1 MRPLVNG
8 SRRAALALAALA
20 LAVPALAACSP
31 GTGAQNP
38 NATRIKAVA
47 STTQI
52 CDYVTQLASGGADLA
67 FTRTGADGKTAE
79 LGADAAT
86 APVHLSLTCL
96 LAPNASAHEHEMT
109 AAQSRALSE
118 ADLFLVSGVD
128 LEHFLDDAVTS
139 TGFKGT
145 MVVTSGVLGAADI
158 DDLAAQQAKEKDL
171 PYTVDRGTAKV
182 DVAPWP
188 FPPEDGQSAP
198 EFRFDPHVWTS
209 PKNAIVQVTN
219 IGAALEKAAPS
230 GAQTIKSHVD
240 AYTAQLND
248 LDQWAR
254 DTLAS
259 VPPERR
265 VLFTSHDAFGY
276 FSAEY
281 DVRFE
286 GAALSD
292 FNAQQD
298 ATAQK
303 IQETADA
310 VRASGAVAIFAEN
323 SNNSKS
329 VEKVASL
336 AGVRAIIGDEALYGD
351 SLGEPGSDGQTYIG
365 SILHNVT
372 NLAIAWGSTPAPVP
386 QTLTQWTP
394 TQTVAP

>member
-1 MRPLVNG
+1 V
-8 SRRAALALAALA
+8 LALAG
-20 LAVPALAACSP
+20 PALAACSP

-52 CDYVTQLASGGADLA
+52 CDYVTQLASGGQDLA

-79 LGADAAT
+79 LGADPAT

-188 FPPEDGQSAP
+188 FPPDDGGAP

-219 IGAALEKAAPS
+219 IGAALATAAPA

-240 AYTAQLND
+240 AYTARLND
-248 LDQWAR
+248 LDQWTR
-254 DTLAS
+254 DTLAA
-259 VPPERR
+259 VPQDRR

-281 DVRFE
+281 GVRFE

-303 IQETADA
+303 IQQTADA

-351 SLGEPGSDGQTYIG
+351 SLGQPGSDGETYIG

-394 TQTVAP
+394 TQTVTP

>member
-1 MRPLVNG
+1 M
-8 SRRAALALAALA
+8 
-20 LAVPALAACSP
+20 
-31 GTGAQNP
+31 
-38 NATRIKAVA
+38 
-47 STTQI
+47 
-52 CDYVTQLASGGADLA
+52 
-67 FTRTGADGKTAE
+67 
-79 LGADAAT
+79 
-86 APVHLSLTCL
+86 HLSLTCL

-240 AYTAQLND
+240 AYTARLND